1 MPITDRKTLRGL
13 RNTRDLRAEMLGL
26 AAQLSG
32 NTFRARLT
40 VVDPMI
46 SEATVQEEWAR
57 HLPALAPSVRE
68 RLELRI
74 ERTHPDKATAPLGLE
89 SGALPLDRPNYRH
102 EVLRLLLAADLDAS
116 GPLPVNALIARVG
129 VSQTPIRQALADLR
143 ASGLSR
149 SKARGLQI
157 AAEDLSTELLAR
169 VQALPQVLHF
179 RFERGARIKPAAALL
194 ERALPLLA
202 PDGPPDWRGFALSGA
217 AVALRDVPDLDLL
230 GLPRVDL
237 VAHVPREA
245 KTFDAAWLRLLD
257 DGLEPEPSVVAP
269 APVVVTLVR
278 GHTPLFRTEGP
289 GRTHCAAPVDVF
301 LSLLDMGLRGQA
313 LHYAQGVRP

>member
-1 MPITDRKTLRGL
+1 MSVTHRSTLRGL

-32 NTFRARLT
+32 NTLRACLT
-40 VVDPMI
+40 VVDPTI

-74 ERTHPDKATAPLGLE
+74 ERARPDKAAPLASD

-116 GPLPVNALIARVG
+116 APVPVSALIARVG

-202 PDGPPDWRGFALSGA
+202 PDGPADWRNFALSGA
-217 AVALRDVPDLDLL
+217 AVALRDVPELDLL

-269 APVVVTLVR
+269 APVAVTLVR
-278 GHTPLFRTEGP
+278 GNTPLFRTEGP

-313 LHYAQGVRP
+313 LQYAQGMRP